1 MRKLRIHVLM
11 HEDFVPPADLEGYDS
26 SQISAWKTEFDV
38 VTGLG
43 NLGHEVLP
51 LGVQNDLGVIRSAL
65 SDFRPH
71 LVFNLLEE
79 FHGVSLYDQHVI
91 SYLELLRQPYTGCNP
106 RGLMLSHDKALSKKL
121 LMYHRIPVPRFQVF
135 QMGRKIHKTK
145 RLEYPVL
152 VKSMTEHSSMGIA
165 QASVVHNDDKLAERV
180 RFIHEQI
187 GTDAIAEQYIDGRE
201 MYVCVLG
208 NQRLQTLPLME
219 LNFGSM
225 PDSGYRIATEKL
237 KRDVEYQKKLGVKLA
252 HPSDVP
258 IELER
263 RMADISK
270 RVYRALDLSGYARM
284 DFRVTPDGRPF
295 LLEAN
300 ANADVA
306 YGEELSEA
314 AELVGVGYEALLQR
328 ILNLGLS
335 YRALWRQE

>member
-1 MRKLRIHVLM
+1 
-11 HEDFVPPADLEGYDS
+11 
-26 SQISAWKTEFDV
+26 
-38 VTGLG
+38 
-43 NLGHEVLP
+43 
-51 LGVQNDLGVIRSAL
+51 
-65 SDFRPH
+65 
-71 LVFNLLEE
+71 
-79 FHGVSLYDQHVI
+79 
-91 SYLELLRQPYTGCNP
+91 
-106 RGLMLSHDKALSKKL
+106 
-121 LMYHRIPVPRFQVF
+121 
-135 QMGRKIHKTK
+135 
-145 RLEYPVL
+145 
-152 VKSMTEHSSMGIA
+152 
-165 QASVVHNDDKLAERV
+165 
-180 RFIHEQI
+180 
-187 GTDAIAEQYIDGRE
+187 